1 MRVVFLCTL
10 ILSLASCA
18 SDTVSDRQVGQQI
31 ICHKGK
37 KTLSVSNAASFAHLD
52 HGDSVGPCPDG
63 Q

>member
-1 MRVVFLCTL
+1 MRVTFLCTFFL
-10 ILSLASCA
+10 LLTSCA
-18 SDTVSDRQVGQQI
+18 ADTVSDRQVGQQI

-37 KTLSVSNAASFAHLD
+37 KTLSVSNAASFTHLD